1 MYESRL
7 VRYYRRI
14 MKTFKQF
21 HEVTIANVSRLA
33 VTAAIGLMGLD
44 AIKKMGK
51 NKEKMEKGGEFRK
64 GSTMDNIQKKNEM
77 LKNFTNN

>member
-1 MYESRL
+1 
-7 VRYYRRI
+7 

-21 HEVTIANVSRLA
+21 QEGLAANVARVVGA
-33 VTAAIGLMGLD
+33 GTIGLMGLD
-44 AIKKMGK
+44 AIRKMGK
-51 NKEKMEKGGEFRK
+51 NKKKMEKGEEFRK

>member
-1 MYESRL
+1 
-7 VRYYRRI
+7 

-21 HEVTIANVSRLA
+21 QEGLAANIARTV
-33 VTAAIGLMGLD
+33 AAGTLGIMGLD
-44 AIKKMGK
+44 AIRKMGK

>member
-1 MYESRL
+1 
-7 VRYYRRI
+7 

-21 HEVTIANVSRLA
+21 QEGLAANIARTV
-33 VTAAIGLMGLD
+33 AAGTLSVMGLD
-44 AIKKMGK
+44 AIRKMGK

>member
-1 MYESRL
+1 
-7 VRYYRRI
+7 

-21 HEVTIANVSRLA
+21 QEGAIANVARLA
-33 VTAAIGLMGLD
+33 GTAAIGLMGLD

>member
-1 MYESRL
+1 
-7 VRYYRRI
+7 

-21 HEVTIANVSRLA
+21 QEGLAANVVRT
-33 VTAAIGLMGLD
+33 VAAGTLSLMGLD
-44 AIKKMGK
+44 AIRKMNK
-51 NKEKMEKGGEFRK
+51 NKEKMDKGEKFRK

>member
-1 MYESRL
+1 
-7 VRYYRRI
+7 

-21 HEVTIANVSRLA
+21 QEGLATNIARTV
-33 VTAAIGLMGLD
+33 AAGTLSLMGLD
-44 AIKKMGK
+44 AIRKMNK
-51 NKEKMEKGGEFRK
+51 NKEKMDKGEKFRK

>member
-1 MYESRL
+1 
-7 VRYYRRI
+7 

-21 HEVTIANVSRLA
+21 QEGLAANVARVVGA
-33 VTAAIGLMGLD
+33 GTIGLMGLD
-44 AIKKMGK
+44 AIRKMGK
-51 NKEKMEKGGEFRK
+51 NNKKMEKGGEFRK

>member
-1 MYESRL
+1 
-7 VRYYRRI
+7 

-21 HEVTIANVSRLA
+21 QEGLAANVVRT
-33 VTAAIGLMGLD
+33 VAAGTLGLMGLD
-44 AIKKMGK
+44 TIRKMGK
-51 NKEKMEKGGEFRK
+51 NKKKMEKGEEFRK